1 MAKLYVDLEKDKPRY
16 VAQMFSAIATRY
28 DLMNRLMTLGRDESW
43 RRMVARELE
52 IPPDGVVLD
61 VAAGT
66 GDIARRVALVYPG
79 SRVVA
84 LDFCME
90 MMQAGRHKFGDGHGS
105 GRDSALWDRVGFVC
119 GDAMGL
125 PYADNTFDGVTTGF
139 ALRNVLDIAQTLR
152 EMWRVLKPGGRM
164 VCLEVSHPRQVVIS
178 RIYWWYFFK
187 VVPVLGGIISGQR
200 DAYTYLPESAQAFL
214 TPEELAA
221 RMTNVGF
228 DLVSFRRLMLGAVA
242 IHIGTKKGDT

>member
-1 MAKLYVDLEKDKPRY
+1 MYGDLKKDKPRY
-16 VAQMFSAIATRY
+16 VSQMFSAIAGHY

-43 RRMVARELE
+43 RRLVARELN
-52 IPPDGVVLD
+52 IPPDGMVLD

-84 LDFCME
+84 LDFCVE
-90 MMQAGRHKFGDGHGS
+90 MMQAGRNKFEDSDGS
-105 GRDSALWDRVGFVC
+105 GQSSSLWERVGFVC
-119 GDAMGL
+119 GDAMVL

-152 EMWRVLKPGGRM
+152 EMRRVLKPGGRM
-164 VCLEVSHPRQVVIS
+164 VCLEVSHPRWAVIS
-178 RIYWWYFFK
+178 QVYWWYFFK

-200 DAYTYLPESAQAFL
+200 DAYSYLPKSAQAFL
-214 TPEELAA
+214 TAGQLSN
-221 RMTNVGF
+221 RMESVGF
-228 DLVSFRRLMLGAVA
+228 ERVRFRRLMLGTVA
-242 IHIGTKKGDT
+242 IHVGEKESR